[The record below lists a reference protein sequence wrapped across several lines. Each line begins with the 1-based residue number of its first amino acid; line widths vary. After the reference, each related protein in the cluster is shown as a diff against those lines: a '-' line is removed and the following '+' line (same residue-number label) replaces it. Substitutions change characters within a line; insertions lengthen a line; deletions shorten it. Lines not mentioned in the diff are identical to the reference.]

1 MNDLETAWG
10 AAWRDLR
17 LPPPADDTLASL
29 LAHWAQPHR
38 RYHTLQHLRECL
50 ALFDAHR
57 AQARH
62 PGEVALAVWFHD
74 AVYDTSRHD
83 NEAASADWAVRVL
96 AQTGAAADVAERV
109 RAMIMAT
116 RHSHM
121 PATAD
126 ERLLVDIDLAILGA
140 ARERF
145 DEYER
150 QVRAEYIHVPDAQF
164 RPRRR
169 GLLQRFLER
178 DALYATPRMRAL
190 LEQPARANLARSIA
204 SIG

>member
-1 MNDLETAWG
+1 MNDVHWLEVWRALG
-10 AAWRDLR
+10 AEVPPSDLLQRLMAAWREPQR
-17 LPPPADDTLASL
+17 
-29 LAHWAQPHR
+29 H
-38 RYHTLQHLRECL
+38 YHTLQHLDECL
-50 ALFDAHR
+50 MWLEHERDAAER
-57 AQARH
+57 PA
-62 PGEVALAVWFHD
+62 EIALALWFHD
-74 AVYDTSRHD
+74 AVYDVHAHD
-83 NEAASADWAVRVL
+83 NESRSADWAHREML
-96 AQTGAAADVAERV
+96 AAGVGAQSAERV
-109 RAMIMAT
+109 HALVMAT
-116 RHSHM
+116 KHDTLPQGRD
-121 PATAD
+121 A
-126 ERLLVDIDLAILGA
+126 ELLVDIDLAILGA